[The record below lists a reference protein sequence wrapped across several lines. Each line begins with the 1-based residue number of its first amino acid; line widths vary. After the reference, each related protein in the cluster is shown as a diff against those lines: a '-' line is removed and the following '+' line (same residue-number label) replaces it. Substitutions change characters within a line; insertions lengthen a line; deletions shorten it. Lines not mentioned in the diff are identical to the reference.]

1 MAKEAELLSKD
12 YKAIKVVPG
21 AAGSAGEVLTFNEQ
35 IGFLIEDITAAEVAL
50 SKERALIVEAEI
62 VKVVK
67 NPTEVWVAGEIVAFD
82 AAASDFTTTPA
93 ALDQV
98 GYVLEAAAAADTHGF
113 IVWRG
118 ETEYV
123 KT

>member
-1 MAKEAELLSKD
+1 MAKEAELLSGS
-12 YKAIKVVPG
+12 YKAIKCVPG
-21 AAGSAGEVLTFNEQ
+21 AAGVAGEVLTFNEQ

-50 SKERALIVEAEI
+50 SEERTLIVEAEI

-67 NPTEVWVAGEIVAFD
+67 NAAEVWVAGEVIAFD
-82 AAASDFTTTPA
+82 AAAGDFTNVPA

-98 GYVLEAAAAADTHGF
+98 GYAREAAAGADTHGF